1 MKVLVT
7 GFEPFGGDS
16 VNPSWEAVKLLP
28 DRIGRADIIGLQLPV
43 EYGRAARVLLDA
55 CWKLQPDL
63 MILTGVAGGRQ
74 AVTPEL
80 VAVNWRMA
88 SAPDNAGR
96 VYQGVRID
104 SNGPA
109 ARMTTLPVVK
119 LVDLVKD
126 QELPCELSLS
136 AGSYVCN
143 DLYWYALARQEEDE
157 GCPALFVHVPSQE
170 YMPSYLVADALS
182 IIIGGSLQEA
192 VAKG

>member
-88 SAPDNAGR
+88 TAPDNAGR
-96 VYQGVRID
+96 VFQGVRID
-104 SNGPA
+104 SAGPA